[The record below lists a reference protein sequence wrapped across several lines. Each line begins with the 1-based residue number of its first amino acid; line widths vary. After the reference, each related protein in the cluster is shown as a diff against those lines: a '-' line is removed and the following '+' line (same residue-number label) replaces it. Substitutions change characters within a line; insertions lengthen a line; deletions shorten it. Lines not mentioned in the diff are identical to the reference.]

1 MGRSQGH
8 VRGPIYNIRLSTVG
22 ATRPS
27 ETGTTHEPT
36 GLDLA
41 MKLHYLTAAYIY
53 SSETARDLTVAH
65 VKEAM
70 FVLFDQI
77 AWTTG
82 RFWRRDSGR
91 PYIKCNDSGTRF
103 VEGECNLTV
112 EELLSKPDPSVDEF
126 LVYHKPIGPELPF
139 SPLIYVQMTR
149 FKCGG
154 LALGF
159 SWANIMGDS
168 FSLLYAF
175 SLWAKAIS
183 GGKIYIPKTSNGDRR
198 FWSLNPKVKDLNSI
212 KRVDPVGDLWVTPN
226 DKKMA
231 NYCFN
236 LSVAEQI
243 LPHFPAN
250 GDGYFPVFEIL
261 AGIIWKCIA
270 KVREE
275 QEPVTVTIIRKD
287 SNDLKPRGI
296 RNSQMISSVHVN
308 FPVAEANVEELVKCI
323 EKATDERCGIDE
335 IGESCDGNLDFV
347 VYGAKLTFM
356 DLSEVDL
363 YEAKVKDKSPESVY
377 CNVEGIGEE
386 GLVVVFPAANSEER
400 VVTMTLPEEEME
412 RVKSEFKK
420 CGLMIAPPCEI
431 NG

>member
-1 MGRSQGH
+1 MVRAQEQGH
-8 VRGPIYNIRLSTVG
+8 GLISNIRLSTVG
-22 ATRPS
+22 AARAT

-41 MKLHYLTAAYIY
+41 MKLHYLKAVYIY
-53 SSETARDLTVAH
+53 SSEAARDLTVTH

-82 RFWRRDSGR
+82 RFSRRDSGR
-91 PYIKCNDSGTRF
+91 PYIKCNDCGTRF
-103 VEGECNLTV
+103 VEGECSLTV
-112 EELLSKPDPSVDEF
+112 EEWLGKPDRSVDEF
-126 LVYHKPIGPELPF
+126 LVYHQPIGPELAF

-154 LALGF
+154 LALGL

-168 FSLLYAF
+168 FSLF
-175 SLWAKAIS
+175 HSFNLWAKASS
-183 GGKIYIPKTSNGDRR
+183 GEKIFIPKTSNENRN
-198 FWSLNPKVKDLNSI
+198 FQNPNPTVKDPVSI

-226 DKKMA
+226 NKKMA
-231 NYCFN
+231 NYSFN
-236 LSVAEQI
+236 LSVADQI
-243 LPHFPAN
+243 SPHFPASK
-250 GDGYFPVFEIL
+250 DGYLPVFEIL

-275 QEPVTVTIIRKD
+275 PKPVTVTIIRKD
-287 SNDLKPRGI
+287 PNDLKPSGAI
-296 RNSQMISSVHVN
+296 RNGQMISSVRVD
-308 FPVAEANVEELVKCI
+308 FPVADASVEELVRCI
-323 EKATDERCGIDE
+323 GKATDERFGIDE
-335 IGESCDGNLDFV
+335 IGGGDLDFV

-356 DLSEVDL
+356 DLSEVGL
-363 YEAKVKDKSPESVY
+363 YEAKVMGKSPESVY

-386 GLVVVFPAANSEER
+386 GLVVVYTAAKSEER
-400 VVTMTLPEEEME
+400 VVTMTLSEEEME

-420 CGLMIAPPCEI
+420 CGLIAP
-431 NG
+431 